1 MSLWKKVTN
10 AFKPL
15 VKAVAPAAAAMIPGV
30 GPIVA
35 PIVGGAIAM
44 SGRSSPAIP
53 SSVFSATP
61 MTPTNFIGG
70 DMPGTGMTPTV
81 GPLMR
86 GAGRLAA
93 AAGAGAIGRG
103 VGKLLVNGRRI
114 GLQQLKRLVKA
125 LGPEAVAAGVGVT
138 VASLAQVMFDMESRA
153 TKRRRRGISYADI
166 ARTRRTLRRL
176 KSMEHALTGSL
187 PARRTYR
194 RTTKCQ

>member
-35 PIVGGAIAM
+35 PLVGGAIAM
-44 SGRSSPAIP
+44 SNRSQAIP
-53 SSVFSATP
+53 ASVFSATP
-61 MTPTNFIGG
+61 MVPTNFIGG
-70 DMPGTGMTPTV
+70 DMPGTGMQQTA

-176 KSMEHALTGSL
+176 KSMEHALTGSM

-194 RTTKCQ
+194 RAKTCP